1 MYNGMIPIAPAAP
14 ISASKPSDIHR
25 KKRTRAKRS
34 CDLCR
39 KKKTRCDSDVNQPCT
54 KCRLAKTECQF
65 LVEQKKRG
73 PSSGSYVEVLENR
86 LLRMEK
92 LLQNMAKEKSHNT
105 ADENEHNSPNMD
117 RGSSSPNSRM
127 ENVCFLQP
135 PRSEDTELSD
145 TLPEHSSNGSD
156 DEAASPNIICPTKEY
171 SLESDKDCQDIET
184 QMQQL
189 TITDYQR
196 TRYLGASSGVH
207 FLNQEL
213 FSTNK
218 KHRIPQEPSWFV
230 QKLNKDE
237 EEHVIIKSK
246 EVLQATLNTGQDG
259 TINRVV
265 LFEDTPHI
273 TQEFVDY
280 LVHMYF
286 TRIHNYCPVI
296 NKVQFLEQYYYHN
309 PSPPDRYLLFAIAF
323 IGITIFKTDITNAK
337 VFNLSN
343 QQLDEIEESLKNKA
357 HKLMSIVYKRSMIS
371 TVQAL
376 MLLSMFVG
384 HGENDDEDTS
394 HWFITG
400 MAIRMAQD
408 LGLHRDCSKW
418 LIPDY
423 EIELRKRIWYGAY
436 LMDRWVAAELGRPI
450 SIIDNEFDAE
460 LPTPYELNYTSSAQT
475 EKAEFT
481 PILILEAEEALRENK
496 PVYSSFVYLVTLS
509 QITGQVLVG
518 LHSTRAKQN
527 RHNSLDLVNILD
539 RNLSMWKASLPREL
553 QVDLSNPSQYFS
565 TAAGVVNMAHGC
577 VLLLLYR
584 PFIRNHSETDD
595 ANLAFKALSICT
607 ATATNLLGIVEA
619 MERDYFVAL
628 PWNMSVYSI
637 FQAAIVFLHNAK
649 GENEFV
655 KEQGRQHLL
664 RCSKVYLGDPYLKN
678 TRVVKVLQSLV
689 MNFDVQMDDS
699 SSYRSSTHSLVVNS
713 DMGAREPER
722 NDSDE
727 NDDAQHNSFLV
738 KTMIES
744 NRYKNTLESSPN
756 TNNAST
762 FTVTTGQIPGSQ
774 SSVKSSSDSS
784 YRETTPTIPNPFAAA
799 PHLGGTRPEDMFY
812 SSLSMNFANNRYKQ
826 QQPTAV
832 SPNMPQQMRQQ
843 QDQPMNM
850 DFEKSCLFQNAD
862 GSEMADSILCPNM
875 AELQQGHAGLGEG
888 QCSLAFD
895 AEQQQHQR
903 YPTLSSTSTANTA
916 SESNY
921 SAACHQQ
928 PHHSANTFLGIH
940 NMEPISQP
948 QPAQFDLTSLSSQVP
963 LWDVPSG
970 VTWNEWES
978 FLKTN
983 VDSPHVST

>member
-1 MYNGMIPIAPAAP
+1 MIPIAPAAP
-14 ISASKPSDIHR
+14 IAASKPSDIHR

-73 PSSGSYVEVLENR
+73 PSSGYYVEVLENR

-92 LLQNMAKEKSHNT
+92 LLQNIAKEKHQET
-105 ADENEHNSPNMD
+105 ADEDEHNSPNMD
-117 RGSSSPNSRM
+117 R
-127 ENVCFLQP
+127 E
-135 PRSEDTELSD
+135 
-145 TLPEHSSNGSD
+145 EH
-156 DEAASPNIICPTKEY
+156 A
-171 SLESDKDCQDIET
+171 LESDKDCQDIET

-207 FLNQEL
+207 LLNQEL

-218 KHRIPQEPSWFV
+218 KHRIPEEPSWFV

-246 EVLQATLNTGQDG
+246 EVLQATLNAGQDG
-259 TINRVV
+259 TINRIV

-296 NKVQFLEQYYYHN
+296 NKVQFLEQYYYHS

-337 VFNLSN
+337 VFHLSN

-460 LPTPYELNYTSSAQT
+460 LPTPYELNYTSSSAQA
-475 EKAEFT
+475 EKSEFT

-509 QITGQVLVG
+509 QIAGQVLVG

-527 RHNSLDLVNILD
+527 RHNSLDLVNILE
-539 RNLSMWKASLPREL
+539 RNLNIWKASLPREL
-553 QVDLSNPSQYFS
+553 QVDLSNPTHYFS

-595 ANLAFKALSICT
+595 TNLAFKALSICT

-664 RCSKVYLGDPYLKN
+664 RCSKVYLGDPYLKD

-699 SSYRSSTHSLVVNS
+699 SSYQSSTNSPVLHSNTSVR
-713 DMGAREPER
+713 AAAER

-727 NDDAQHNSFLV
+727 NDDAQHN
-738 KTMIES
+738 
-744 NRYKNTLESSPN
+744 
-756 TNNAST
+756 
-762 FTVTTGQIPGSQ
+762 
-774 SSVKSSSDSS
+774 S

-812 SSLSMNFANNRYKQ
+812 SSLSMNFANNRFKQQ
-826 QQPTAV
+826 QQPTDM
-832 SPNMPQQMRQQ
+832 SQQIQQQQQ
-843 QDQPMNM
+843 QDQSMNM
-850 DFEKSCLFQNAD
+850 DFEKNCLFENAN
-862 GSEMADSILCPNM
+862 GSDMADPL
-875 AELQQGHAGLGEG
+875 
-888 QCSLAFD
+888 
-895 AEQQQHQR
+895 
-903 YPTLSSTSTANTA
+903 LS
-916 SESNY
+916 
-921 SAACHQQ
+921 
-928 PHHSANTFLGIH
+928 
-940 NMEPISQP
+940 
-948 QPAQFDLTSLSSQVP
+948 QFDLTSLSSQVP

-983 VDSPHVST
+983 VDSTHAST